1 MTDETM
7 RVSTD
12 TLHAFGMR
20 VMDAADCHAEQ
31 AKSFIDNLVWADS
44 SGRGTHGFWRLP
56 VYVRRFREGLM
67 DGQATPTIT
76 NTSAALVAIDARNTS
91 GQYAGDVA
99 CRYVAERAR
108 ASGIAAAT
116 VCNSNHFGAAGY
128 FAATLAEAG
137 LIGLVLS
144 NSMPRI
150 APTGGRR
157 AVFGTNPLA
166 FAAPLGG
173 RLPVLVDF
181 AASAMSG
188 AAIMHMAAEGI
199 PLEPGVA
206 IDADGEPLTD
216 ASGVAKG
223 ALLPFGSHKG
233 FGIALLVE
241 LLSGVLSGAGVSS
254 GVGSMFSDFTR
265 AANTG
270 HCFIAIDPQSV
281 WQDVSLYEAR
291 ANALADT
298 ILAAGNPGEVRLP
311 GANTWKKL
319 ALARDSGITLAP
331 KVTAALAELARD
343 VGVPSLQS
351 TQ

>member
-1 MTDETM
+1 MSNQSMTFS
-7 RVSTD
+7 VD
-12 TLHAFGMR
+12 TLKAFGMS
-20 VMDAADCHAEQ
+20 VLHAAGCSEAQ
-31 AKSFIDNLVWADS
+31 ANSFVDNLIWADA

-76 NTSAALVAIDARNTS
+76 NNASALIAIDAANTS
-91 GQYAGDVA
+91 GQYAGDIA
-99 CRYVAERAR
+99 CKHIAER
-108 ASGIAAAT
+108 SQQHGIAAAT
-116 VCNSNHFGAAGY
+116 VANSNHFGAAGY
-128 FAATLAEAG
+128 FAAALAEQG

-166 FAAPLGG
+166 FAAPLGDQQ
-173 RLPVLVDF
+173 PVLVDF

-188 AAIMHMAAEGI
+188 AAIMQMAAAGI
-199 PLEPGVA
+199 PLEEGVA
-206 IDADGEPLTD
+206 IDADGKPLTD
-216 ASGVAKG
+216 ASGVGKG
-223 ALLPFGSHKG
+223 ALLPFGAHKG

-254 GVGSMFSDFTR
+254 GVGSMFNDFTR

-270 HCFIAIDPQSV
+270 HCFIAIDPQSI
-281 WQDVSLYEAR
+281 WQDMSVYNQR
-291 ANALADT
+291 AKALADT
-298 ILAAGNPGEVRLP
+298 IIAAGAPGEVRLP

-319 ALARDSGITLAP
+319 AEARDSGITFAP
-331 KVTAALAELARD
+331 KVTDALAQLASD
-343 VGVPSLQS
+343 VGVPALRSVP
-351 TQ
+351 